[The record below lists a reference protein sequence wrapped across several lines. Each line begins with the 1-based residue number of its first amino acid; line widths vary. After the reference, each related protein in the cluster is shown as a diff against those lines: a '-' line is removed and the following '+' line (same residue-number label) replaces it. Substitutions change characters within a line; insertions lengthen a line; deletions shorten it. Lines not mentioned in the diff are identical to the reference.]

1 MTTNSAPLWK
11 TPAGQGSLCC
21 KSGPIYIF
29 SFYLFSRHNSVKL
42 RGGFE
47 VPPHQYFYQETISRI
62 ANQGWRGSFTL
73 WGKTIPCWTLT
84 QYFLVLG
91 LLLLILLLSLLLV
104 PNLVSLNARL
114 NSHEVWSYKKKNHK
128 NNKTYRKT
136 V

>member
-11 TPAGQGSLCC
+11 TPAGQESLCC
-21 KSGPIYIF
+21 KSGPIYIV
-29 SFYLFSRHNSVKL
+29 SFFLFSRHNSLKL

-47 VPPHQYFYQETISRI
+47 VPPHQYFYKDTISRI

-73 WGKTIPCWTLT
+73 WDKTIPRWTST
-84 QYFLVLG
+84 QYSLLLG

-114 NSHEVWSYKKKNHK
+114 NSHEAWSYKKKNHK
-128 NNKTYRKT
+128 DIKAYRKT